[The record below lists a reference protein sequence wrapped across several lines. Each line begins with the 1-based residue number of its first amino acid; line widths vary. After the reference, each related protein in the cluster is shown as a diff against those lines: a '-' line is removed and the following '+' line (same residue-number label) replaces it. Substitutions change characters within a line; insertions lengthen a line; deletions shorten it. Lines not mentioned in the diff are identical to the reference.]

1 MGEKGEEG
9 EEGEEEAWEVPKA
22 KSRRVKRRN
31 VQASDGW
38 TVVTHTGPGRSKDVE
53 AVLDGARPKDVGKG
67 LTVEKLVGELRKLE
81 ERFRD
86 TECARKM
93 GEILKRAGI
102 EGTMQ
107 EEAVCIGI
115 GSFSLDWAHR
125 WRALWQLVLFL
136 FVVEQGMSSILQS
149 PLLEGLCI
157 SRL

>member
-1 MGEKGEEG
+1 MGEKGEDG
-9 EEGEEEAWEVPKA
+9 ACEVPKA

-38 TVVTHTGPGRSKDVE
+38 TVVTHGSGRKGENESI
-53 AVLDGARPKDVGKG
+53 LDNARPRDVFKG
-67 LTVEKLVGELRKLE
+67 LTVEKLVGEFRKLE